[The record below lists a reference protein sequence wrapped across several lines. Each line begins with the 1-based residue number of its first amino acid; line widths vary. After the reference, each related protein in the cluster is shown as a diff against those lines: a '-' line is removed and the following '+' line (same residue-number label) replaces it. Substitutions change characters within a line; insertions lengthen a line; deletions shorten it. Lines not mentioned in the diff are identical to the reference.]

1 MRKVLHIARFEY
13 RRTVKKKNFIISLL
27 SVPIFIIFIFG
38 LTFLIMSS
46 ENRKTPVGYVDKPG
60 FLKDSI
66 PAPQRSGSPNDPSTG
81 DLVAFIPFSTEDD
94 AQEALDSKTI
104 QAYYVIKEDYRD
116 SNDVELVYYKRPGG
130 IVQKQFWD
138 FMQINKIRNISREN
152 AFRTV
157 SGSNL
162 IVRWPKDSPGGF
174 REFTEKNF
182 FSNITPLFL
191 TIVFFFLILMG
202 AGYMMN
208 AFFEEKENRTMEIII
223 TSISHGELI
232 RGKVLGILFLTL
244 TQVAVWSAFVIF
256 TLLAAKFLYGFESI
270 LDLMPAPIITLK
282 MILLALP
289 TYIMITALMVGVGS
303 VATDHRE
310 AQQMTMLF
318 LFPLMSS
325 FWLAS
330 LIIKNPD
337 SVLALFMSFFP
348 LSAFST
354 MGFRLTLYP
363 VPYWQLGTSFGIL
376 IISTLAAIW
385 IAARLFRFGML
396 RYGKKLSL
404 KQIFS
409 RRFSHE

>member
-116 SNDVELVYYKRPGG
+116 SNDVE
-130 IVQKQFWD
+130 
-138 FMQINKIRNISREN
+138 INKIRNISREN